1 MANKTFKNFI
11 ISAFV
16 ILWLLAFNYESVR
29 YFYLNPLAG
38 RELPKVKFLFPPAGW
53 IMFFNV
59 DDRFGLIEVYGLKKG
74 MMYPFDPHQIFET
87 RFIGFDNMHRGV
99 LGAAKDHPD
108 AFCRFMERKFP
119 HFDDFAVTIVS
130 YPSLIKQPHTIIRY
144 QLYQCEYLSGPEAGQ

>member
-1 MANKTFKNFI
+1 MKNNRLRNTF
-11 ISAFV
+11 ISLFV

-38 RELPKVKFLFPPAGW
+38 RELPKIKFLFPPAGW

-74 MMYPFDPHQIFET
+74 VPYLFDPHQIFET
-87 RFIGFDNMHRGV
+87 RFIGFDNLHRGV
-99 LGAAKDHPD
+99 LGAAKDHPH

-119 HFDDFAVTIVS
+119 NFDDFAVTIIS
-130 YPSLIKQPHTIIRY
+130 YPSLIKQPQTINRY
-144 QLYQCEYLSGPEAGQ
+144 QVYQCAYLSASEIVR